1 MESFSDVAGNQRDE
15 DALDL
20 HAGMNT
26 FAGQEHGVELAQ
38 MRRTEWARLSAVLA
52 MIALGAHP
60 AAAQAKAPQPAKVVI
75 HAGRLLEVK
84 SGRWLSDQNIYIE
97 GDKIVRVETGA
108 AKAAPEW
115 TLIDLGNAAVLPGLI
130 DCHVHLTLKPSS
142 FGYELLG
149 ISEARQTLNGAANA
163 RKTLLAGFTTVRNVG
178 AWGFTDVAL
187 RDAINEGDI
196 PGPRMLVSGMP
207 LSITGGHFDNN
218 LLPWEYHA
226 SFFSV
231 ADGVEGVQHKV
242 REDIKYGAD
251 LIKFMA
257 SGGVLSKGDDPQ
269 ASQYSREEM
278 EMIVREA
285 HRLGRKVATHAHGA
299 QSILWATEAGVDS
312 IEHGSFIND
321 EDIASM
327 KAHGTYL
334 VPTMYIGDF
343 LLDNIQALHLPEF
356 LAVKARQVLP
366 AAKKNVSHALQSG
379 VKVAF
384 GTDAGV
390 YQHGLN
396 AREFNSMVQA
406 GLSPLAAVQAATVN
420 SADLLGWSDKVG
432 SVEPGKWAD
441 LVAVDGDPLHDVRV
455 LENIK
460 FVMKGGQIYRNDY
473 VKEVLK
479 SGDSHR

>member
-1 MESFSDVAGNQRDE
+1 MNSLTLTTTRWAPITAAVAVILTAVSFLVAQ
-15 DALDL
+15 
-20 HAGMNT
+20 T
-26 FAGQEHGVELAQ
+26 
-38 MRRTEWARLSAVLA
+38 S
-52 MIALGAHP
+52 P
-60 AAAQAKAPQPAKVVI
+60 PQTNRVVI
-75 HAGRLLEVK
+75 HAGRLLEAK
-84 SGRWLSDQNIYIE
+84 TGRWLPDQSIYIE
-97 GDKIVRVETGA
+97 GDKIARIEAGA
-108 AKAAPEW
+108 PKTAPEW
-115 TLIDLGNAAVLPGLI
+115 TVIDLGNAAVLPGLI
-130 DCHVHLTLKPSS
+130 DCHVHLTISPSS
-142 FGYELLG
+142 FGYEVLG
-149 ISEARQTLNGAANA
+149 WSEARQTLTGAANA

-196 PGPRMLVSGMP
+196 AGPRMLVSGMP

-226 SFFSV
+226 SFASV

-278 EMIVREA
+278 EMIVKEA

-327 KAHGTYL
+327 KTHGTYL

-406 GLSPLAAVQAATVN
+406 GLPPLGAVQAATVN
-420 SADLLGWSDKVG
+420 AADLLGWSDTVG
-432 SVEPGKWAD
+432 SIEPGKWAD
-441 LVAVDGDPLHDVRV
+441 IVAVDGDPLHDVKT
-455 LENIK
+455 LESVK
-460 FVMKGGQIYRNDY
+460 FVMKGG
-473 VKEVLK
+473 
-479 SGDSHR
+479 